1 MYQNRFDAFIFVYS
15 LAPLEGGVS
24 WSRAGP
30 VATGTL
36 LAGLAAAME
45 PKNVDWLPYNQGG
58 IMSEKTGIFKSFY
71 FSFLFIQEILL
82 LSIIINKY
90 KFIKFADSN
99 IWSSTLAGDLAQS
112 ALLKRKGQ
120 TYVGPDGYFNNTL
133 CPTEFMLRISN
144 QGIRY
149 H

>member
-71 FSFLFIQEILL
+71 FSFLFKFYCYLS
-82 LSIIINKY
+82 LSISINL
-90 KFIKFADSN
+90 SN
-99 IWSSTLAGDLAQS
+99 LQIQIFGHQ
-112 ALLKRKGQ
+112 
-120 TYVGPDGYFNNTL
+120 P
-133 CPTEFMLRISN
+133 
-144 QGIRY
+144 
-149 H
+149 

>member
-58 IMSEKTGIFKSFY
+58 IMSEKSRIFKSVYLFYCY
-71 FSFLFIQEILL
+71 FS
-82 LSIIINKY
+82 LSISINL
-90 KFIKFADSN
+90 SN
-99 IWSSTLAGDLAQS
+99 LQIQIFGHQ
-112 ALLKRKGQ
+112 
-120 TYVGPDGYFNNTL
+120 P
-133 CPTEFMLRISN
+133 
-144 QGIRY
+144 
-149 H
+149 

>member
-45 PKNVDWLPYNQGG
+45 PRNVDWLPYNQGG
-58 IMSEKTGIFKSFY
+58 IMIVSGKSSIFKSV
-71 FSFLFIQEILL
+71 LL
-82 LSIIINKY
+82 LSILSMTINSRNLQIQI
-90 KFIKFADSN
+90 F
-99 IWSSTLAGDLAQS
+99 GH
-112 ALLKRKGQ
+112 R
-120 TYVGPDGYFNNTL
+120 P
-133 CPTEFMLRISN
+133 
-144 QGIRY
+144 
-149 H
+149 

>member
-58 IMSEKTGIFKSFY
+58 IMSEKSVIFKAVY
-71 FSFLFIQEILL
+71 FSLFYCYLL
-82 LSIIINKY
+82 LSISINL
-90 KFIKFADSN
+90 SN
-99 IWSSTLAGDLAQS
+99 LQIQIFGHQ
-112 ALLKRKGQ
+112 
-120 TYVGPDGYFNNTL
+120 P
-133 CPTEFMLRISN
+133 
-144 QGIRY
+144 
-149 H
+149 